1 MCILCHVEECKFQL
15 GSFQYRGDQLRFV
28 LADLLQEEERR
39 NVLLEH
45 LTLTQLQVIL
55 YSTVLYCIVLY
66 CVCIILC
73 YWTTTLIQLQAGPR
87 QIVVGSNLTSMY
99 INHT

>member
-1 MCILCHVEECKFQL
+1 MCHVEECKFQL

-28 LADLLQEEERR
+28 LADLLQDEDRR

-55 YSTVLYCIVLY
+55 YNTVLCL
-66 CVCIILC
+66 CTILSSNSRR
-73 YWTTTLIQLQAGPR
+73 GPGR
-87 QIVVGSNLTSMY
+87 
-99 INHT
+99 

>member
-1 MCILCHVEECKFQL
+1 MCHVEECKFQL

-28 LADLLQEEERR
+28 LADLLQDEERR

-55 YSTVLYCIVLY
+55 YSTVLCVYYTVL
-66 CVCIILC
+66 LDHHSHP
-73 YWTTTLIQLQAGPR
+73 TPGGAPADSSGL
-87 QIVVGSNLTSMY
+87 
-99 INHT
+99 

>member
-28 LADLLQEEERR
+28 LADLVQDEERR

-55 YSTVLYCIVLY
+55 YSTVVLI
-66 CVCIILC
+66 CSKSNKAEVFIIF
-73 YWTTTLIQLQAGPR
+73 
-87 QIVVGSNLTSMY
+87 
-99 INHT
+99 

>member
-1 MCILCHVEECKFQL
+1 MCHVEECKFQL

-28 LADLLQEEERR
+28 LADLLQDEERR

-55 YSTVLYCIVLY
+55 HSTVLYCTVLY
-66 CVCIILC
+66 CTVLC
-73 YWTTTLIQLQAGPR
+73 VYYTVLLDHHSHPTPGGAPADSSGL
-87 QIVVGSNLTSMY
+87 
-99 INHT
+99 

>member
-1 MCILCHVEECKFQL
+1 MCHVEECKFQL

-55 YSTVLYCIVLY
+55 YSTVLCVYYTVL
-66 CVCIILC
+66 LDHHSHP
-73 YWTTTLIQLQAGPR
+73 TPGGAPADSSGL
-87 QIVVGSNLTSMY
+87 
-99 INHT
+99 

>member
-1 MCILCHVEECKFQL
+1 MCHVEECKFQL

-28 LADLLQEEERR
+28 LADLLQDEERR

-55 YSTVLYCIVLY
+55 YSTVLYCTVL
-66 CVCIILC
+66 CVCTILS
-73 YWTTTLIQLQAGPR
+73 
-87 QIVVGSNLTSMY
+87 SNSRRG
-99 INHT
+99 HGR